1 MPGDA
6 RRTSGV
12 GRQDSNIDVMKRKVN
27 RQTLQSLGGFLFVR
41 FSCPCRIRRG
51 MNTTLT
57 HFFLCQGK
65 REGLFANHEEA
76 KMNKNLYVGN
86 LSQKVT
92 EDDLRN
98 NFSEAGAV
106 VSVSIIKDK
115 FSGVSRGFGFVE
127 METEEGAQ
135 EAIKKFNGGDLDGK
149 TITVNEARPKKES
162 TGPRRDQNRG
172 GGYRG
177 GGRGRY

>member
-1 MPGDA
+1 MF
-6 RRTSGV
+6 
-12 GRQDSNIDVMKRKVN
+12 RQGAVRHEYY
-27 RQTLQSLGGFLFVR
+27 LGPSLFLAKKEWEGISR
-41 FSCPCRIRRG
+41 IIRR
-51 MNTTLT
+51 
-57 HFFLCQGK
+57 
-65 REGLFANHEEA
+65 RI
-76 KMNKNLYVGN
+76 MNKNLYVGN

-106 VSVSIIKDK
+106 ASVSVIKDK

-149 TITVNEARPKKES
+149 TITVNEARPKTES
-162 TGPRRDQNRG
+162 SGPRRDGGGRGPGGGGGFRG
-172 GGYRG
+172 GRGGG

>member
-1 MPGDA
+1 
-6 RRTSGV
+6 
-12 GRQDSNIDVMKRKVN
+12 
-27 RQTLQSLGGFLFVR
+27 
-41 FSCPCRIRRG
+41 
-51 MNTTLT
+51 
-57 HFFLCQGK
+57 
-65 REGLFANHEEA
+65 
-76 KMNKNLYVGN
+76 MNKNLYVGN

-92 EDDLRN
+92 EEDLKK

-106 VSVSIIKDK
+106 VSAAVIKDK

-149 TITVNEARPKKES
+149 TITVNEARPKTES
-162 TGPRRDQNRG
+162 GGPRRDNDRG
-172 GGYRG
+172 GGGFRGGRGGGG